1 MSNNREDKDK
11 TGWEREAEEIR
22 ERYRWAEAMGGEE
35 AVRQRHEKGF
45 LTVRERIAG
54 IIDGGSFQEIGK
66 LTGKS
71 QYDKNGKLI
80 KVTPAPYVMGIAEID
95 GRPVAIGGEDT
106 TVRGGTSWGHGRR
119 KGGQGG
125 FVDDIACHYRIP
137 LIRLIDGY
145 GGGVASAKRGYTV
158 FPGHTNDPGVN
169 VAELLGVVPVV
180 SAVLGI
186 AAGGPAQR
194 AVMSHWSVMV
204 RNSTIFA
211 SGPPIV
217 ERGLGQKLTKEELGG
232 PGVAVSMAG
241 TIDNIAANEDECFSM
256 IRRFLSYLPTN
267 VWQLPPVV
275 PTGDPVDRREDEL
288 IRIVP
293 RSPRQPYN
301 MKKAIELIVDRGS
314 LFEIQPTYGRS
325 AITALARLNGY
336 PVGVIGNN
344 PMMGGRIDVKSA
356 RKQAHFIELCDCFHI
371 PLVFFLDVP
380 GFMIGKESEEAGIL
394 REGARAIHA
403 KCQATVPII
412 SVVTRKCYGMGGGVG
427 IDKYGLDFKVAWP
440 SGEWG
445 SLAVEGGV
453 RAVYRREIESAPDP
467 QKREKEL
474 EAELKKITSPFLTA
488 EAFAV
493 EDLIDPRDTRPY
505 LCRFI
510 KAMQPRLVADVGP
523 RAKYG
528 VRP

>member
-1 MSNNREDKDK
+1 MSESGEERA
-11 TGWEREAEEIR
+11 GWELEAEEIR
-22 ERYRWAEAMGGEE
+22 QRYKWAEAMGGEE
-35 AVRQRHEKGF
+35 AVRRRHEQGF

-54 IIDGGSFQEIGK
+54 IIDPGSFQEVGK
-66 LTGKS
+66 LTGKGH
-71 QYDKNGKLI
+71 YDEHGSLVEVI
-80 KVTPAPYVMGIAEID
+80 PAPYVMGIAEIE

-125 FVDDIACHYRIP
+125 FIDDLAYYYRIP

-145 GGGVASAKRGYTV
+145 GGGVASAARGFTV
-158 FPGHTNDPGVN
+158 FPGHTNAPGVN
-169 VAELLGVVPVV
+169 VADLLGAVPVV
-180 SAVLGI
+180 SAVLGV

-211 SGPPIV
+211 SGPPVV

-232 PGVAVSMAG
+232 HAVAVDMAG
-241 TIDNIAANEDECFSM
+241 TIDNVAASEPECFAM

-267 VWQLPPVV
+267 VWQSPPVV
-275 PTGDPVDRREDEL
+275 RGDDPADRREDDL
-288 IRIVP
+288 VRIVP
-293 RSPRQPYN
+293 RDPRKPYS
-301 MKKAIELIVDRGS
+301 MKRVLEMIVDRGS
-314 LFEIQPTYGRS
+314 LFEVQSTYGRA
-325 AITALARLNGY
+325 AITALARLDGY
-336 PVGVIGNN
+336 PVGVIANN
-344 PMMGGRIDVKSA
+344 PLLGGRIDVKSA
-356 RKQAHFIELCDCFHI
+356 RKQAHFIELCDCFHV
-371 PLVFFLDVP
+371 PLVFFLDAP
-380 GFMIGKESEEAGIL
+380 GFMIGRESEAAGIL

-453 RAVYRREIESAPDP
+453 RAVYRREIENAPDP
-467 QKREKEL
+467 ARREKEL
-474 EAELKKITSPFLTA
+474 EDELRKMKSPFLTA

-505 LCRFI
+505 LCRFVR
-510 KAMQPRLVADVGP
+510 AMQPRLAADLGP
-523 RAKYG
+523 KARYG